1 VRVTKTYWRLK
12 GDGAA
17 DLRQSLNQVMMA
29 GVWARL
35 LLFVGRWA
43 AAAAGVP
50 GELKI
55 SPIVVY
61 TRDERPHSLVR
72 SRGFAPIF

>member
-1 VRVTKTYWRLK
+1 
-12 GDGAA
+12 
-17 DLRQSLNQVMMA
+17 LNQVMMA

-35 LLFVGRWA
+35 LLLVGRWA
-43 AAAAGVP
+43 AAAVGVP

-61 TRDERPHSLVR
+61 TRDTP
-72 SRGFAPIF
+72 